1 MVDEKFAIF
10 RPLKF
15 LLRMNWPNIELI
27 KDIHRPILFISAA
40 QDEIIPTHHSYD
52 LYAAAIILSTRIWYI
67 YIYLILYSIQ

>member
-52 LYAAAIILSTRIWYI
+52 LYAAAINSVYKDLVYI
-67 YIYLILYSIQ
+67 YIFKFL